1 MAPIQVVRWIKQAY
15 PKPAVN
21 SEWLDA
27 CCTWIADEM
36 HLNPATQTE
45 AFIAEVENQLL
56 ESDLRDSMEPGTG
69 LPRNAR
75 AMNNQ
80 RIRGLPHILVEVTA
94 IMEVGHSA
102 FNLHNVR
109 QARIERADLAGLAQE
124 EGAENDEG
132 SIPNYP
138 RTMLRLEISDGT
150 VTMPAIEYRSLPSLK
165 LEETP
170 LGFKL
175 LLKDVLVR
183 RGIIFLEPKG
193 IVLKGHRNGDRD
205 EFRERDFVH
214 GLLRRMMKPIPQAQ
228 DQGEDRPDENQP
240 PPQDPS
246 ARAQTPAAQARVPL
260 REISEPPEFREDAM
274 DMDDEA
280 DLPRKRRIP
289 NPNTNNLPSSST
301 TRVSSSASSTNTLV
315 ASHFFGTS
323 SSAANDATATAIEA
337 TTQRLA
343 RVLSPVRGD
352 PIDITDSS
360 MEDPVSF
367 ATRPSSTAAA
377 GSSRPAQNIG
387 LGNEI
392 ACTRISYE
400 EFEFDDDDEELDAAF
415 LDEIAKVEKEALAKE
430 ARQTVSQAVSY
441 SRDSSTVPSG
451 SVGRTKREAE
461 RRSNTP
467 IAAAAVSSSSTATPA
482 SGVQRPA
489 RPTATNQA
497 TRSRARVQPHLS
509 TTMTSAATIIT
520 QSKASSF
527 NAHDDV
533 ITIDD
538 EDDDDKENVPIPKRR
553 VRRRLSA
560 FPPPPMPDDVIDIS
574 D

>member
-1 MAPIQVVRWIKQAY
+1 MAPIQVARWIKQAY

-36 HLNPATQTE
+36 HLNPVTQTE
-45 AFIAEVENQLL
+45 AFTAEVENQLL

-69 LPRNAR
+69 LPRDAR

-80 RIRGLPHILVEVTA
+80 RIRGSPHILVEVTA

-165 LEETP
+165 LDETP

-183 RGIIFLEPKG
+183 RGIIFLEPNG
-193 IVLKGHRNGDRD
+193 IVLKGHRNSDRD
-205 EFRERDFVH
+205 ELRERDFVH

-228 DQGEDRPDENQP
+228 DQGENGPDENQP
-240 PPQDPS
+240 PPQGLPTRAQGPATQ
-246 ARAQTPAAQARVPL
+246 ARAPL

-289 NPNTNNLPSSST
+289 NPNTNDLPPPSST

-323 SSAANDATATAIEA
+323 SSTANNATAIAIEA
-337 TTQRLA
+337 TTQRFA
-343 RVLSPVRGD
+343 RVLSPVHGD

-360 MEDPVSF
+360 MEDPVPS
-367 ATRPSSTAAA
+367 ATRPSSTSA
-377 GSSRPAQNIG
+377 SSNRPAQNIG
-387 LGNEI
+387 TGFNNEG
-392 ACTRISYE
+392 AARTRISYE

-415 LDEIAKVEKEALAKE
+415 LDEIAKVEKEALARE
-430 ARQTVSQAVSY
+430 DGQNISY
-441 SRDSSTVPSG
+441 SRDSNSLPSG
-451 SVGRTKREAE
+451 SAGRTKREAE

-467 IAAAAVSSSSTATPA
+467 VAAPFLSSSTATPA
-482 SGVQRPA
+482 SSVQRPA
-489 RPTATNQA
+489 RPVATNQIS
-497 TRSRARVQPHLS
+497 RPRARAQPPSS
-509 TTMTSAATIIT
+509 TTTTTSAATIIT
-520 QSKASSF
+520 QFKATSP

-538 EDDDDKENVPIPKRR
+538 EDDDDKENVPVAKRR

-560 FPPPPMPDDVIDIS
+560 FPPPSMPDDVIDIS

>member
-45 AFIAEVENQLL
+45 AFTAEVENQLL

-80 RIRGLPHILVEVTA
+80 RIQGSPHILVEVTA

-124 EGAENDEG
+124 EGAEDDEG
-132 SIPNYP
+132 PIPNYP
-138 RTMLRLEISDGT
+138 RTMLRFEISDGT

-165 LEETP
+165 LDETP

-205 EFRERDFVH
+205 EFRERDFAH

-228 DQGEDRPDENQP
+228 DQGENGPDENQP
-240 PPQDPS
+240 PPQGPP
-246 ARAQTPAAQARVPL
+246 ARAQAPAAQARIPL

-289 NPNTNNLPSSST
+289 NPSTNELPPPSST

-323 SSAANDATATAIEA
+323 SNATSSATAAVIEA
-337 TTQRLA
+337 TTRRLA

-360 MEDPVSF
+360 MEDPVPS
-367 ATRPSSTAAA
+367 ATRPSSTTAS
-377 GSSRPAQNIG
+377 SSRPAQDIG
-387 LGNEI
+387 TGFNNEGI
-392 ACTRISYE
+392 ARTRISYE

-415 LDEIAKVEKEALAKE
+415 LDEIAKVEKEALARE
-430 ARQTVSQAVSY
+430 GGQTISY
-441 SRDSSTVPSG
+441 SRDSSSVPSG
-451 SVGRTKREAE
+451 RVGRTKREAE

-467 IAAAAVSSSSTATPA
+467 VAAPVP
-482 SGVQRPA
+482 R
-489 RPTATNQA
+489 
-497 TRSRARVQPHLS
+497 H
-509 TTMTSAATIIT
+509 
-520 QSKASSF
+520 
-527 NAHDDV
+527 
-533 ITIDD
+533 
-538 EDDDDKENVPIPKRR
+538 DDDKENVPVPKR
-553 VRRRLSA
+553 LS
-560 FPPPPMPDDVIDIS
+560 FPPPPMPNDVIDIS